1 MKNEKADALFHES
14 IKNKEQFWRQQSD
27 AIAWYKKP
35 ETMLDGKEFQI
46 PSTIDDEKIITKIQE
61 SINQYNITY

>member
-35 ETMLDGKEFQI
+35 ETMLDGKEIQI